1 MHKDFHLNALYKYK
15 QMEKDLMPLSL
26 NHGSVLHLGGQNY
39 TFYTWDLLIKKWV
52 IKTVTLPQGC

>member
-39 TFYTWDLLIKKWV
+39 TFYT
-52 IKTVTLPQGC
+52 